1 MAVLCAKL
9 DEIGLTT
16 PPTPLPT
23 KYFVTTNV
31 FEMQMKTPAKFYM
44 SRINLI
50 FTPPN
55 PFLIKVSFLF
65 LFQNKIV

>member
-31 FEMQMKTPAKFYM
+31 FEMQMKTPAKSYM
-44 SRINLI
+44 SRINII
-50 FTPPN
+50 FTPHT
-55 PFLIKVSFLF
+55 PF
-65 LFQNKIV
+65 